1 MAEADPTIGDE
12 GIGYQKAIQWC
23 ASLMEKAVDSLTE
36 KKVVSWAV
44 LKPGSLLFIPS
55 GYILITVPVNNDIV
69 LGLRQPF
76 IYPNPQEQKAM
87 LALFEADGKLP
98 GPVKMLKFALA
109 AFGNDGGAT
118 AGGHEASTPRRRHCN
133 RR

>member
-1 MAEADPTIGDE
+1 MAEADPAIGDE

-23 ASLMEKAVDSLTE
+23 VSLGEKGVHRLTE
-36 KKVVSWAV
+36 KKVFSWVV

-55 GYILITVPVNNDIV
+55 GYILITVPVNNV
-69 LGLRQPF
+69 LGLRQSF

-87 LALFEADGKLP
+87 LALFEADGKLL

-118 AGGHEASTPRRRHCN
+118 A
-133 RR
+133 